1 MLACYRVLT
10 KNTKICT
17 YSVHFSFRNVCPA
30 CILAPFLIPDSF
42 VATPHS
48 ISCLY
53 TKKKKL
59 NLFFLLF
66 LIGTKPSKSSN
77 PFTKKRI
84 IPIVEYPFA
93 GSRQPR
99 PNGAPPPPYPQ
110 GDEVVGYPTV
120 SVGSE
125 TLPYLIKSHNPKR

>member
-1 MLACYRVLT
+1 MCDYIRLSSLPAAGEVSRNFRGGSDWRWLFIIIMIIGYQYSCNFNENRCAKTSFREYYHLPFPSFDMLACYRVLT

-53 TKKKKL
+53 TKKKIKL
-59 NLFFLLF
+59 ILF
-66 LIGTKPSKSSN
+66 
-77 PFTKKRI
+77 
-84 IPIVEYPFA
+84 
-93 GSRQPR
+93 
-99 PNGAPPPPYPQ
+99 
-110 GDEVVGYPTV
+110 VVFDW
-120 SVGSE
+120 
-125 TLPYLIKSHNPKR
+125 N